1 MKLVRFFANLEGRI
15 TRKTFWLASIAVLII
30 DVIVATIAAAT
41 AEVFAGETA
50 GYMTMHIVTVAFFYP
65 QLVIALK
72 QAHDLNMSNR
82 TIYAWYIA
90 VIVDYVVIRVTL
102 WVSAARTRTSILWW
116 RWPLSWCSSRPS
128 AASPS

>member
-1 MKLVRFFANLEGRI
+1 M
-15 TRKTFWLASIAVLII
+15 LII

-82 TIYAWYIA
+82 TIYAWLA
-90 VIVDYVVIRVTL
+90 VGWKSCVRPVYAAHMAAGPDVIRR
-102 WVSAARTRTSILWW
+102 SGPYHFARTQECLTQ
-116 RWPLSWCSSRPS
+116 
-128 AASPS
+128 

>member
-1 MKLVRFFANLEGRI
+1 
-15 TRKTFWLASIAVLII
+15 
-30 DVIVATIAAAT
+30 
-41 AEVFAGETA
+41 
-50 GYMTMHIVTVAFFYP
+50 MTMHIVTVAFFYP

-102 WVSAARTRTSILWW
+102 WAWSNYDQHLFFGGAGLCPGVHHGRRPRHHRDAHRARLPPRYP
-116 RWPLSWCSSRPS
+116 R
-128 AASPS
+128 AE

>member
-1 MKLVRFFANLEGRI
+1 
-15 TRKTFWLASIAVLII
+15 
-30 DVIVATIAAAT
+30 
-41 AEVFAGETA
+41 
-50 GYMTMHIVTVAFFYP
+50 MHIVTIAFFYP
-65 QLVIALK
+65 QFVVALK
-72 QAHDLNMSNR
+72 RAHDLNMSNR

-128 AASPS
+128 ASSPS